1 MQEKQE
7 RQFGSLD
14 WKDSLEEEMAT
25 QLWYSWPIISWTEE
39 PGRLQSMGSQS
50 WTELNQP
57 SMHAPGPIPATFF
70 FFFTQSPL
78 DLSFHSARPDMSWW
92 WTLGRE
98 HFRKIPSPSCSGWKT
113 PHERIKQ
120 TQTWGEE
127 TREPDAKPE
136 ESEQSSGHFY
146 FQCLYVFI
154 AVSLRAQ
161 LESSP

>member
-1 MQEKQE
+1 
-7 RQFGSLD
+7 
-14 WKDSLEEEMAT
+14 MAT
-25 QLWYSWPIISWTEE
+25 HSDILDRIIPRTEE
-39 PGRLQSMGSQS
+39 PGRLQSMGLQS
-50 WTELNQP
+50 WTELKRP
-57 SMHAPGPIPATFF
+57 SMHAPGPTPATF

-78 DLSFHSARPDMSWW
+78 DLSFHSARPDMSRW

-161 LESSP
+161 LESSPSKKVFRGNWLDSLSLRNSGSC